1 MTVKELKEAGAIYAG
16 TLGEAL
22 SSYSHRTVL
31 MDGKTA
37 ADFFLEQKK
46 AGGKVYLDFYYYVL
60 EEKAAEK
67 VRSVLSE
74 EEIQYLREL
83 DHREGEVIFPA
94 EDRLIR
100 IAASLNES
108 EMLFSTFYVVEKD
121 GAASIWWGNY
131 RGEYEKFFPA
141 ETGRGSGPVPA
152 ECTENP

>member
-1 MTVKELKEAGAIYAG
+1 MPGHWGRLCLPIPTGLCLWTGKRLQIFPG
-16 TLGEAL
+16 TEESRRKGIP
-22 SSYSHRTVL
+22 
-31 MDGKTA
+31 G
-37 ADFFLEQKK
+37 
-46 AGGKVYLDFYYYVL
+46 FYYYVL

-83 DHREGEVIFPA
+83 DHREGDVIFPA

-141 ETGRGSGPVPA
+141 ETGSGSGPVPA